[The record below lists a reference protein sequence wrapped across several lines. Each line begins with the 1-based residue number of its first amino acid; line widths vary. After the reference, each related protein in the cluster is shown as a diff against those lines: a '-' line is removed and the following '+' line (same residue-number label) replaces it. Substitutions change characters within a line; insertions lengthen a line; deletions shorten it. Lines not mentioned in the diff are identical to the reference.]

1 MTTMKKNK
9 LTEEKKKESIE
20 LTNKFEELLN
30 YLGWSKKEFAKKTA
44 QDTNEMDNEKKLYER
59 VKKDLQRGKKG
70 EVHPQTIQRYITD
83 ILKHKDYKELSNLII
98 PLPSD
103 FDKEEDK
110 EFIEGIIEVCKDFS
124 KKIS

>member
-70 EVHPQTIQRYITD
+70 EVHPQT
-83 ILKHKDYKELSNLII
+83 
-98 PLPSD
+98 
-103 FDKEEDK
+103 
-110 EFIEGIIEVCKDFS
+110 
-124 KKIS
+124 